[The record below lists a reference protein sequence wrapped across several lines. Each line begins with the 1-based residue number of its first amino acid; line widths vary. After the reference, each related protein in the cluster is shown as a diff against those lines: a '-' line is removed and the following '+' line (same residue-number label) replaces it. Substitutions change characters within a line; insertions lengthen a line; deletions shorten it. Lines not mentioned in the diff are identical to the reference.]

1 MPVVSKARAVVPRR
15 LRRSLAAGLILGL
28 IAGATPVATT
38 ASLAQVRGKMTGFSQ
53 SGAAVEAVTSRVPF
67 QARLATTCASGGNR
81 CDFTSAVMGSSR
93 RAEIHRVA
101 CRGDHSPAGDPPPQ
115 FEVFA
120 YAERGSS
127 GSALLVDLPEVRYLR
142 TNTAGIWTISEQV
155 LMFIPAGYR
164 LHMYISAT
172 TGVVRS
178 IGCTIS
184 GYLETLGA

>member
-1 MPVVSKARAVVPRR
+1 MAVASKARVVISRR
-15 LRRSLAAGLILGL
+15 TLRSIAQGLVFGAIVGASP
-28 IAGATPVATT
+28 IAMTS
-38 ASLAQVRGKMTGFSQ
+38 SLAQMSMQMPETGQ
-53 SGAAVEAVTSRVPF
+53 PGAPIEAVTSRAPF
-67 QARLATTCASGGNR
+67 QARLATICTSGGNR

-93 RAEIHRVA
+93 RLEIHRVA
-101 CRGDHSPAGDPPPQ
+101 CRGDHSPAGDPPPR

-142 TNTAGIWTISEQV
+142 TNTAGVWTISEQV
-155 LMFIPAGYR
+155 LMFIPAGHR